1 MLEKWKIVI
10 KKGRLDNF
18 PGDMACFGVI
28 DTGRN
33 ICGRGIGMDDRVR
46 EKVNILG
53 VPFSMM
59 TMEQTAGFV
68 ADIIE
73 DGRSTGRGGAESSGA
88 ENNGAESGMAESGTA
103 ESGLFH
109 VITGNPEI
117 VMAVENDAHLRRIT
131 EQAGLITLDGIGVV
145 MAAKWNSGVRPE
157 RVTGIDLFWRL
168 LDEGNKRGWSVYLL
182 GAAEETSREA
192 AERIAADYPGLRVVG
207 RHNGYFSAEED
218 AGIVAEIAVAKPDLL
233 FVALGAPRAE
243 RWIDA
248 YRDVLGAKVA
258 MGIGGTLDV
267 VAGKVKRAP
276 MIWQRLNLEWLHRL
290 LSQPSRWRRQLLLPR
305 FAARAWLRRRR

>member
-1 MLEKWKIVI
+1 L
-10 KKGRLDNF
+10 
-18 PGDMACFGVI
+18 
-28 DTGRN
+28 
-33 ICGRGIGMDDRVR
+33 DDRIQ
-46 EKVNILG
+46 EKVTILG

-59 TMEQTAGFV
+59 TMEQTAGFLAEIV
-68 ADIIE
+68 DERRAAATVMAAE
-73 DGRSTGRGGAESSGA
+73 VGTEHGRAVSGEA
-88 ENNGAESGMAESGTA
+88 GSRELER
-103 ESGLFH
+103 GLFH

-117 VMAVENDAHLRRIT
+117 VMAVEHDTRLRQIT

-168 LDEGNKRGWSVYLL
+168 LAEGNGRGWSVYLL

-192 AERIAADYPGLRVVG
+192 AKRIAADFPGLRVAG
-207 RHNGYFSAEED
+207 RHNGYFKPED
-218 AGIVAEIAVAKPDLL
+218 EAGIVADIAAAKPDLL

-243 RWIDA
+243 RWIDM
-248 YRDVLGAKVA
+248 YRDMLGAKVA

>member
-1 MLEKWKIVI
+1 
-10 KKGRLDNF
+10 
-18 PGDMACFGVI
+18 
-28 DTGRN
+28 
-33 ICGRGIGMDDRVR
+33 MDDKIR

-59 TMEQTAGFV
+59 TMEQTAGFL

-73 DGRSTGRGGAESSGA
+73 ERRATEG
-88 ENNGAESGMAESGTA
+88 SGT
-103 ESGLFH
+103 ERGLFH

-117 VMAVENDAHLRRIT
+117 VMAVEHDAPLRQIT

-168 LDEGNKRGWSVYLL
+168 LAEGEKRGWSVYLL

-192 AERIAADYPGLRVVG
+192 AERIAADYPGLRVTG
-207 RHNGYFSAEED
+207 RHNGYFRAEDE
-218 AGIVAEIAVAKPDLL
+218 AGIVAEIAAVKPDLL

-248 YRDVLGAKVA
+248 YRSVLGAKVA

-267 VAGKVKRAP
+267 VAGSVKRAP

-305 FAARAWLRRRR
+305 FATRAWLRRWR